1 MCWGEGC
8 KGGLRGAVAKGMM
21 RIRFG
26 FALWAGMSCPFRL
39 GGAQGVGGCVGLRC
53 RCVCV

>member
-8 KGGLRGAVAKGMM
+8 KGGLRGAEARGMM

-26 FALWAGMSCPFRL
+26 FAVWAGMSCPFRL
-39 GGAQGVGGCVGLRC
+39 GGAQGVGGCVDLRC